1 MIQAKIKMELKI
13 PITQLENSKKIL
25 ISRMNQSLDKIIEEL
40 EIF

>member
-25 ISRMNQSLDKIIEEL
+25 ISRMNHPKTEYQDLKIK
-40 EIF
+40 